1 MSVEI
6 MMFIGKFVW
15 AGFTLLLGGMVRYL
29 WSEYKEQKKNNAD
42 RLDKLERDMIRIQET
57 AITQD
62 RLEEFLKPLREQIFR
77 FENKI
82 DSKFESLRDEQK
94 SDFKEIMKALK
105 DK

>member
-1 MSVEI
+1 
-6 MMFIGKFVW
+6 MMFIVKFVW

>member
-6 MMFIGKFVW
+6 VMFIGKFVW
-15 AGFTLLLGGMVRYL
+15 AGFTLLLGGIVKYL
-29 WSEYKEQKKNNAD
+29 WSEYKDQKKNTTD
-42 RLDKLERDMIRIQET
+42 RLDRLERDMIRLQET
-57 AITQD
+57 AISQAM
-62 RLEEFLKPLREQIFR
+62 LEEFLKPIREQIFR

>member
-15 AGFTLLLGGMVRYL
+15 AGFTLLLGGIVKYL

-42 RLDKLERDMIRIQET
+42 RLDKLERDMIRLQET